1 MKVVSL
7 VVGCIFF
14 LSDDDDE
21 ENEEEDAKEEAF
33 ADDEGR
39 TGEQVALPI
48 DGNVPPVIESLAS
61 ARAEASARKSAR
73 GK

>member
-1 MKVVSL
+1 VL
-7 VVGCIFF
+7 
-14 LSDDDDE
+14 LSDDDDD
-21 ENEEEDAKEEAF
+21 EEDEDDDEKEEAF

>member
-1 MKVVSL
+1 VL
-7 VVGCIFF
+7 
-14 LSDDDDE
+14 LSDDDDD
-21 ENEEEDAKEEAF
+21 EEDADDDEKEEAF